1 MGRNSSENQSEALL
15 QVKMI
20 IPTPKQLFST
30 ESLRKLII
38 VLTFALMLFQG
49 EGIFEGGLNFF
60 FFLLVIFQ
68 LKYFY

>member
-38 VLTFALMLFQG
+38 VLTFALIIIIIIIIIMD
-49 EGIFEGGLNFF
+49 INRST
-60 FFLLVIFQ
+60 
-68 LKYFY
+68 